1 MSNSYSAVWVDI
13 QVAHDDRKPKKAPRS
28 LWGGETRQQ
37 VKVRRGIPVCPSP
50 RQGSR
55 HRQSRFG
62 AFAFQTAGTALV
74 SHGPEWA
81 ARQRT
86 PVARGNVQHPTSV
99 PVATGKDCVS
109 GNGLGAERSEYRHLM
124 TLASPCSQRERW
136 VEKARTWATLGEL
149 MDEESA
155 QESNEYALA
164 EMADAQDR
172 ETDPEFAFTY
182 GGRNG

>member
-1 MSNSYSAVWVDI
+1 MGNDVSAVRI
-13 QVAHDDRKPKKAPRS
+13 GIRVAHDDREAPRS
-28 LWGGETRQQ
+28 LWGGAKRQQ
-37 VKVRRGIPVCPSP
+37 VKVRRGIPDALLPA
-50 RQGSR
+50 RSR
-55 HRQSRFG
+55 HRPRFFG
-62 AFAFQTAGTALV
+62 AFAFPTAGTALV

-164 EMADAQDR
+164 EMADAQER